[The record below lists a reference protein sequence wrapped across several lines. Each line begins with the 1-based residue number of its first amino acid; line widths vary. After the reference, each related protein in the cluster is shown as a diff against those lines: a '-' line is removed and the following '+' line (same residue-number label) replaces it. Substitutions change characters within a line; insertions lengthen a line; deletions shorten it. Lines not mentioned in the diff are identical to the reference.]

1 MTDLWDTPAAR
12 DWLDAAILRY
22 SNGIFGK
29 VSPAV
34 IWSDVRGD
42 DGELVVPVDPLILVG
57 QINSTPYAL
66 LHNHDPGQPKG
77 RILES
82 ARFETEDGREFVVAV
97 LGYYAGGDVLDFR
110 GLGVDTEEA
119 APAPERLPIL
129 PDSAWIDF
137 ATDPREVDEEWLT
150 HATSDAPL
158 RVARVQL
165 SHNAADSVHEVI
177 RVAVPYVL
185 LVWNPFIT
193 AVASEAGKSTYAAF
207 RAWLR
212 KLLDKLAE
220 RRNPILSIQSHQDD
234 CDVSF
239 LFRSKD
245 VGQHYAA
252 HEKLPDA
259 AAQAAGLIAKL
270 KARGTAA
277 RQLVYEFDKEASKWY
292 PSYAVLSD
300 DRIVTDNFELI
311 AIESLPANL
320 SLGLIREKSII
331 PVIPTALDDGG

>member
-12 DWLDAAILRY
+12 EWVDDAIPRH

-29 VSPAV
+29 VLPAV

-42 DGELVVPVDPLILVG
+42 DGELVVPVDPLILVAR
-57 QINSTPYAL
+57 INSTPHAL
-66 LHNHDPGQPKG
+66 LHNHDPGRPKG
-77 RILES
+77 QILES
-82 ARFETEDGREFVVAV
+82 ANFETEDGRKFVVAV

-110 GLGVDTEEA
+110 GLGLDTA
-119 APAPERLPIL
+119 DVAPPPARLPVL

-137 ATDPREVDEEWLT
+137 ATDPREVDEEWLRR
-150 HATSDAPL
+150 ATSDAPL
-158 RVARVQL
+158 RVTRAQL
-165 SHNAADSVHEVI
+165 SHNAADSIHELI
-177 RVAVPYVL
+177 RIGVPYVV
-185 LVWNPFIT
+185 LVWNPFVT
-193 AVASEAGKSTYAAF
+193 AIASEAGKDTYAAL

-212 KLLDKLAE
+212 KLLDRLAE

-239 LFRSKD
+239 LLRGKD
-245 VGQHYAA
+245 VIQHYAA
-252 HEKLPDA
+252 HDALSDA
-259 AAQAAGLIAKL
+259 AAQAARLIVKL

-300 DRIVTDNFELI
+300 DRIITDNVELI
-311 AIESLPANL
+311 AIENLPTNL
-320 SLGLIREKSII
+320 SLGMSRGQSAI
-331 PVIPTALDDGG
+331 PVIPAAVDDGG

>member
-12 DWLDAAILRY
+12 EWLDAAILRH

-57 QINSTPYAL
+57 RINNTPHAL
-66 LHNHDPGQPKG
+66 LHNHDPGRPKG

-82 ARFETEDGREFVVAV
+82 AKFETEGGRKFVVAV
-97 LGYYAGGDVLDFR
+97 LGYYAGGDVLNFR
-110 GLGVDTEEA
+110 GLGLDTEEA
-119 APAPERLPIL
+119 APPPVRLPIL

-150 HATSDAPL
+150 RATSDAPL
-158 RVARVQL
+158 RVTRVQL
-165 SHNAADSVHEVI
+165 SHNAADSVHELI
-177 RVAVPYVL
+177 RVGLPYVV

-193 AVASEAGKSTYAAF
+193 AVASEVGKGTYAAL
-207 RAWLR
+207 RTWLR
-212 KLLDKLAE
+212 NLLDKLAE

-239 LFRSKD
+239 LLRGKD
-245 VGQHYAA
+245 VSQHYAA
-252 HEKLPDA
+252 HDALSDA
-259 AAQAAGLIAKL
+259 ATQAARLLAKL

-292 PSYAVLSD
+292 PSYAVLID
-300 DRIVTDNFELI
+300 ERIITDNIELI
-311 AIESLPANL
+311 AIENLPTNL
-320 SLGLIREKSII
+320 SLGMSRGPSAI
-331 PVIPTALDDGG
+331 PVIPTALDDGS